1 MKWHSGPFSRK
12 MDDVGIQ
19 KMVLKSAHLR
29 TYLQKVQ
36 AEILSEEEAL
46 PVHLK
51 NS

>member
-12 MDDVGIQ
+12 TDIVGIQ
-19 KMVLKSAHLR
+19 KMVFKSAHLR

-36 AEILSEEEAL
+36 VEILSEEGVL

-51 NS
+51 NC